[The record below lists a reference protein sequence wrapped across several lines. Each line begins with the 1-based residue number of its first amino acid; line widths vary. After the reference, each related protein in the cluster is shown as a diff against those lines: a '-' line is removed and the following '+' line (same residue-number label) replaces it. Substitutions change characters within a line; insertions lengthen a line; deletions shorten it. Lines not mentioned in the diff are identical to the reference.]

1 VEPPPKVE
9 PPPLAQIPQLT
20 TPPPAESDF
29 TAALEAKRRARGEGV
44 PDSPSPEVERANRGV
59 LASAALK
66 QPAAPKITPEKPR
79 NGHGSFDIRR
89 RGYDY
94 AEFMFRG
101 WNEDFRREGLQL
113 IDVQKGDHGDI
124 DIAVVRSIIAIIRR
138 TESGDFTWY
147 SHRLGKALTLSA
159 RPRDNGFLEE
169 FILKEFYDDLHR
181 YR

>member
-1 VEPPPKVE
+1 
-9 PPPLAQIPQLT
+9 
-20 TPPPAESDF
+20 
-29 TAALEAKRRARGEGV
+29 
-44 PDSPSPEVERANRGV
+44 V

-94 AEFMFRG
+94 AEFMFKG
-101 WNEDFRREGLQL
+101 WNENFRREGLQL